1 MNISCLNDWDS
12 PEIWLRCSIP
22 YITNIRD
29 CLTPTNHAGYGKT
42 YSWIL
47 MRFLMSSGSQS
58 EFGEDN
64 IFQFSIFLSRT
75 FYQVEVILHSPKL
88 EQKGLDRRYWKS
100 QEEIKQGKM
109 FLWYQVNNLT
119 TNQASLSQPTAVPVI
134 KVMSKENPQHFIA
147 SKHVPESLVYRRKC

>member
-1 MNISCLNDWDS
+1 MGRMSDTHKSCRPQLDLRLRQS
-12 PEIWLRCSIP
+12 PDEIFLFLFNVLRLS
-22 YITNIRD
+22 Y
-29 CLTPTNHAGYGKT
+29 
-42 YSWIL
+42 
-47 MRFLMSSGSQS
+47 
-58 EFGEDN
+58 
-64 IFQFSIFLSRT
+64 IFQFSIFFLSTT

-134 KVMSKENPQHFIA
+134 KVMSKENPQHFIG
-147 SKHVPESLVYRRKC
+147 SFKLGRFLESSSLSITSWSALLGPCY